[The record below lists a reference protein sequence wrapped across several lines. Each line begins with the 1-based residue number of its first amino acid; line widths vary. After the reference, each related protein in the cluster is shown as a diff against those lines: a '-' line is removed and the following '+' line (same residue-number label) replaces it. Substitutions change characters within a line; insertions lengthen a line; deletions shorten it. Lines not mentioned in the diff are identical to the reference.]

1 MAASEGHPEL
11 PPAEVARSLRCS
23 YVHGLLGTIFG
34 ASVGGMF
41 LTGCALKLGA
51 SNLQIGILAA
61 IPNALSFMQLWSAY
75 VLERSGARRRLCLR
89 SSMLSVSVWAVVAA
103 MPFVLPADP
112 PWLRLYTL
120 FAVVGI
126 AAAAGMVAGNSWTA
140 WIADLVP
147 ADRYGRFFARRS
159 MIAGPAAMAFAM
171 LEGVFLDWAKTLQ
184 AFCTV
189 FAVGVAAGWASIAA
203 LGRQADVPMARR
215 RAETGEHLPF
225 RHLLAEAVR
234 DRQLRAITLFVVLW
248 RFAWMVSMPFYMVF
262 MLDSLGMRF
271 LWVGGLTT
279 TYSVVGVLCNPFW
292 GAIADRTGGKR
303 MVVWTSALATLG
315 AMPWLLVGTGNFWYL
330 LPAIYAY
337 TAFFDTGWGL
347 GLMTLL
353 LGSLPKEGRSVYLAL
368 YGAVTGTFAT
378 VAPVIGGALAGLVQA
393 QAWRPWG
400 LDALQVVFAVSMAL
414 AVLFLPVARLLGEGK
429 QSPPV
434 LAAGPDME

>member
-1 MAASEGHPEL
+1 MAACEEYPEL

-51 SNLQIGILAA
+51 TNLQIGILAA

-89 SSMLSVSVWAVVAA
+89 SSMLSVSVWAVAA
-103 MPFVLPADP
+103 ALPFILPANP

-120 FAVVGI
+120 FAVVAV
-126 AAAAGMVAGNSWTA
+126 AAAAGMVSGNAWTA

-147 ADRYGRFFARRS
+147 ADRYGRFFARRNL
-159 MIAGPAAMAFAM
+159 IAGPAAMAFAM

-215 RAETGEHLPF
+215 RADSGEHVPF
-225 RHLLAEAVR
+225 RHILAEAIR
-234 DRQLRAITLFVVLW
+234 DRQLLAITLFVVAW

-262 MLDSLGMRF
+262 MLEKLHMKF

-303 MVVWTSALATLG
+303 MVALTSILATFG
-315 AMPWLLVGTGNFWYL
+315 AMPWLLAGQGNFWYL

-347 GLMTLL
+347 GLTTLL

-368 YGAVTGTFAT
+368 YGTVTGTFAM
-378 VAPVIGGALAGLVQA
+378 VAPIIGGALAGVVQA
-393 QAWRPWG
+393 RDWRPYG
-400 LDALQVVFAVSMAL
+400 LDTLQVIFAVSMAL
-414 AVLFLPVARLLGEGK
+414 AVLFLPLVRLLGDGRK
-429 QSPPV
+429 PP
-434 LAAGPDME
+434 AE